1 MRLITK
7 ILIIIIS
14 LYLVVM
20 PAWLT
25 GRSKETICT
34 GTGVIISDSAD
45 YHLVTKRELLNIVNS
60 SGARIAGA
68 KLRDIPGAYIEER
81 IASLREL
88 REAEVYT
95 TVDGILHV
103 YADQRNPVMRIIAGG
118 GDYFLDEDGVVIRR
132 KKLNTPRLHIA
143 EGNIRI
149 TSKMLEGTSVLD
161 TVFKKTIL
169 KDLYVLVDYIRN
181 DDFWSAQIDQL
192 YVDNDD
198 EIDLIPRMGN
208 HRIHLGTIENFRGK
222 LRNLE
227 VFYREVLPVAGW
239 NRYSMINLE
248 FRDQIVCRKRQ

>member
-1 MRLITK
+1 VRLITK

-25 GRSKETICT
+25 GRSKDTICT
-34 GTGVIISDSAD
+34 GMGVVIIDSAD
-45 YHLVTKRELLNIVNS
+45 YHLVTKRELMNIVNA

-68 KLRDIPGAYIEER
+68 RLRDIPGAYIEER
-81 IASLREL
+81 ITGLREL
-88 REAEVYT
+88 KEAEVYT
-95 TVDGILHV
+95 TVDGMLHV
-103 YADQRNPVMRIIAGG
+103 YADQRNPIMRIIAGG

-132 KKLNTPRLHIA
+132 KKLYTPRLHIA

-161 TVFKKTIL
+161 TAIKKSIL

-181 DDFWSAQIDQL
+181 DDFWSAQ
-192 YVDNDD
+192 
-198 EIDLIPRMGN
+198 MGN
-208 HRIHLGTIENFRGK
+208 HRIHMGTMENFRGK

-227 VFYREVLPVAGW
+227 VFYKEVLPVAGW
-239 NRYSMINLE
+239 NRYSMIDLE